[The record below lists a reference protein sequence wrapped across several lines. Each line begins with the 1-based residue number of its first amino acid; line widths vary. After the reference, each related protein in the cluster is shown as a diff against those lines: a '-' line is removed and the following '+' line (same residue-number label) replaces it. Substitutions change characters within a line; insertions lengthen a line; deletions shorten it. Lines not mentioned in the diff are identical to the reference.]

1 MQKKTLEF
9 IRKTKD
15 YRLSEILRLLY
26 GGKNISVK
34 RMCNH
39 FFGKDVKDGDIRSI
53 QRDFEFL
60 VEETNIPIEPY
71 YEKDQEASST
81 HYIIQHD
88 HIKTGQKKVGE
99 MEIFASLIQD
109 KYTRIFK
116 NTGFQEVLDNTYS
129 IIQDFYSSDLDDKF
143 QLQDELLDFFYNI
156 ETGVFNY
163 SKWEKD
169 IGEIISAIL
178 NQKYI
183 QYQYQS
189 QNATKPKTHTV
200 FPAKMIYTSGT
211 LYLYVYDLK
220 KEKNRDY
227 FMITLHRIIPGTV
240 ESHHISEIEN
250 DIKEIIKQN
259 PETKNMSIDRFIT
272 EKVCDVNINEKRL
285 FSFGLVWKEEG
296 DEEENLQNVKLEF
309 KKWAA
314 DHVRDRDWHFE
325 PELEELENGNL
336 IMKMK
341 LDINRELVNWVM
353 FRLHDLI
360 IHEPQELIDRVK
372 ERLEGFQADHK
383 K

>member
-1 MQKKTLEF
+1 
-9 IRKTKD
+9 
-15 YRLSEILRLLY
+15 
-26 GGKNISVK
+26 
-34 RMCNH
+34 MCNH
-39 FFGKDVKDGDIRSI
+39 LFGKDATDSDNKSL
-53 QRDFEFL
+53 QRDFKFL
-60 VEETNIPIEPY
+60 LEETNIPIEPY

-81 HYIIQHD
+81 HYMIQHD

-99 MEIFASLIQD
+99 LEIFASLIQD

-129 IIQDFYSSDLDDKF
+129 IIQDFYSSDLEDKF

-156 ETGVFNY
+156 ETGIFNY

-169 IGEIISAIL
+169 IGMIIRSIL
-178 NQKYI
+178 NQQYI
-183 QYQYQS
+183 KYQYQS
-189 QNATKPKTHTV
+189 QTAKQPKTHTV
-200 FPAKMIYTSGT
+200 YPTKMIYTSGT
-211 LYLYVYDLK
+211 LYLYVYNLD
-220 KEKNRDY
+220 KERELTH
-227 FMITLHRIIPGTV
+227 FMITIHRIVPESV
-240 ESHHISEIEN
+240 EGHDLS
-250 DIKEIIKQN
+250 DIREDVEEIINSN
-259 PETKNMSIDRFIT
+259 PETEKMSIKRFIT
-272 EKVCDVNINEKRL
+272 EKVCDINIDEKRL
-285 FSFGLVWKEEG
+285 FSFGLVWK
-296 DEEENLQNVKLEF
+296 DDNLQNVKLEF

>member
-1 MQKKTLEF
+1 MQRKSLEF
-9 IRKTKD
+9 IRKTKA
-15 YRLSEILRLLY
+15 YRISEILRKLY

-34 RMCNH
+34 GMCNH

-81 HYIIQHD
+81 HYMIQHNP
-88 HIKTGQKKVGE
+88 IKTGQKKVGE
-99 MEIFASLIQD
+99 LEIFASLIQD

-129 IIQDFYSSDLDDKF
+129 IIQDFYSSDLEDKF

-156 ETGVFNY
+156 ETGMFNY
-163 SKWEKD
+163 FNWEKD
-169 IGEIISAIL
+169 IGGIINAIL

-189 QNATKPKTHTV
+189 QNATNPKTHTV

-227 FMITLHRIIPGTV
+227 FMIAIHRIVPETV
-240 ESHHISEIEN
+240 EVHDILEIKE
-250 DIKEIIKQN
+250 DIEEIIKSD
-259 PETKNMSIDRFIT
+259 PETENMSIKRFIT
-272 EKVCDVNINEKRL
+272 DKVCDINIDEKRI
-285 FSFGLVWKEEG
+285 FSFGLVWKEE
-296 DEEENLQNVKLEF
+296 NVQNIKLEF

-314 DHVRDRDWHFE
+314 DHVRNRDWHFE
-325 PELEELENGNL
+325 PVMEELENGNL
-336 IMKMK
+336 LMKMK
-341 LDINRELVNWVM
+341 LDINRELVTWIM
-353 FRLHDLI
+353 SRLPEVI
-360 IHEPQELIDRVK
+360 IHEPQRLIDMVQ
-372 ERLEGFQADHK
+372 ERLEKIQEDHK
-383 K
+383 HKI